1 MKCAED
7 GCWVHIPCVTWHPL
21 LQFSDIDTLK
31 PPAIRPILQA
41 AEKHTCIICGS
52 DVGMP
57 VKCTDPMC
65 CNYFHVSCAQDQ
77 GYLLDARADVDGGLL
92 FTITCTSH
100 SYASQNNEGLKID
113 AGWEEG
119 LDVDWDEVDALEKKE
134 Q

>member
-1 MKCAED
+1 M
-7 GCWVHIPCVTWHPL
+7 
-21 LQFSDIDTLK
+21 
-31 PPAIRPILQA
+31 
-41 AEKHTCIICGS
+41 
-52 DVGMP
+52 
-57 VKCTDPMC
+57 
-65 CNYFHVSCAQDQ
+65 
-77 GYLLDARADVDGGLL
+77 DGGLL